1 MGEIINGKEVA
12 IKVKEDIKNFV
23 KEKKE
28 EGKRNP
34 KIASILVGDDG
45 GSIYYMN
52 NQEKV
57 STSLGVD
64 FKKVVLDKTITEE
77 ELINT
82 IEDLNCDKEIDG
94 IILQLPLPKS
104 FNEKKVIKKISP
116 SKDIDC
122 LTFESQGK
130 LYMGEPEFLPC
141 TPNSVVTLLKSLNI
155 PLEGK
160 EVVVLGRSNIVGKPV
175 AQLLLNE
182 NATVTICHS
191 RTKDLKEVTKRA
203 DILVVAIGKPKFLD
217 ETYVKD
223 GAIVIDV
230 GTSRFEGKI
239 TGDIDFD
246 KVIEKASYLTPV
258 PGGVGALTTT
268 LLVKNACEA
277 YKNHEN

>member
-1 MGEIINGKEVA
+1 MGRIINGKEVA

-45 GSIYYMN
+45 GSVYYMN

-57 STSLGVD
+57 STSLGVE
-64 FKKVVLDKTITEE
+64 FKKIVLDKTITEE

-94 IILQLPLPKS
+94 IILQLPLPKN

-191 RTKDLKEVTKRA
+191 KTKDLKEVTKRA

-217 ETYVKD
+217 ESYVKD

-239 TGDIDFD
+239 TGDVDFD

-277 YKNHEN
+277 YKKHEN

>member
-1 MGEIINGKEVA
+1 MGKIINGKEVA

-45 GSIYYMN
+45 GSVYYMN

-57 STSLGVD
+57 STSLGVE

-155 PLEGK
+155 PLAGK

-217 ETYVKD
+217 ESYVKD

-239 TGDIDFD
+239 TGDVDFD

>member
-12 IKVKEDIKNFV
+12 LKVKEEIKSFT
-23 KEKKE
+23 EGKKQ
-28 EGKRNP
+28 EGKRMP

-64 FKKVVLDKTITEE
+64 FKKVVLDKNITEE

-82 IEDLNCDKEIDG
+82 IDNLNNDNEVDG
-94 IILQLPLPKS
+94 IILQLPLPKGL
-104 FNEKKVIKKISP
+104 NEKNVIKKISP

-155 PLEGK
+155 NLEGK
-160 EVVVLGRSNIVGKPV
+160 RVVVLGRSNIVGKPV

-191 RTKDLKEVTKRA
+191 RTKDLKEVTSEA
-203 DILVVAIGKPKFLD
+203 DILVLAIGKPKFID
-217 ETYVKD
+217 ETYVKE

-239 TGDIDFD
+239 TGDVDFH

-277 YKNHEN
+277 YKKHEN

>member
-12 IKVKEDIKNFV
+12 LKVKEEIKGFT
-23 KEKKE
+23 EGKKE
-28 EGKRNP
+28 EGKRMP
-34 KIASILVGDDG
+34 KIASIWVGDDG

-64 FKKVVLDKTITEE
+64 FKKVVLDKNITEE

-82 IEDLNCDKEIDG
+82 IDNLNNDNEVDG
-94 IILQLPLPKS
+94 IILQLPLPKGL
-104 FNEKKVIKKISP
+104 NEKKVIKKISP

-239 TGDIDFD
+239 TGDVDFD

>member
-12 IKVKEDIKNFV
+12 LKVKEDIKNFV

-82 IEDLNCDKEIDG
+82 IENLNCDKEIDG
-94 IILQLPLPKS
+94 IILQLPLPKN

-217 ETYVKD
+217 ETYIKD

-239 TGDIDFD
+239 TGDVDFD

-277 YKNHEN
+277 YKKHEN